1 MTDISEQELAN
12 RREHWRRTRRLM
24 VIHIAIWFFFSFV
37 VHWFAAALNSI
48 SFLGFPLGFYMAAQ
62 GALIVFV
69 VQLFVFVWQ
78 QDRIDHAC
86 GQAED
91 A

>member
-1 MTDISEQELAN
+1 
-12 RREHWRRTRRLM
+12 M

-37 VHWFAAALNSI
+37 VHWFAAALNST

-69 VQLFVFVWQ
+69 VQLVVFVWQ
-78 QDRIDHAC
+78 QDRIDYAC